1 MTGRARSLFV
11 SLTAAICVLA
21 ACDRDRARFDQRVV
35 VGGSS
40 ALLPL
45 VRHAAQRF
53 TEQHPT
59 IAIDVLA
66 GGSTL
71 GLEQVSQGAI
81 DIGNLDSGVDDT
93 KRLVDRP
100 VAITVLAVASA
111 AGPHLP
117 TGRSLT
123 TRELEQIFSGAIT
136 DWAAVGGKPGPIFVV
151 DRPRGSGTRSVFAQV
166 FFGGSDRFVRNVP
179 IEDNAGTVARTLV
192 ALPGS
197 ISYVSL
203 PYVRPPLVA
212 LAIDGVAPSKQ
223 TVMDGTY
230 RFWSRGHMVTQPNAR
245 RVVNAFVDFVLS
257 DEFQGHELEQLGYL
271 PIASVAALGG
281 KP

>member
-1 MTGRARSLFV
+1 MRGALLV
-11 SLTAAICVLA
+11 LTALLVGGVG
-21 ACDRDRARFDQRVV
+21 CDRDRARFDQRVV

-66 GGSTL
+66 GGSTQ

-81 DIGNLDSGVDDT
+81 DIGNLDGSLEVSPS
-93 KRLVDRP
+93 LIDRP
-100 VAITVLAVASA
+100 VAITVFAVASA

-117 TGRSLT
+117 PHRSLT
-123 TRELEQIFSGAIT
+123 AQQLEQIFSGAIT
-136 DWAAVGGKPGPIFVV
+136 DWSQVGGAPGRIFVV
-151 DRPRGSGTRSVFAQV
+151 DRPRGSGTRNVFARS
-166 FFGGSDRFVRNVP
+166 FFGGEDRFVRNVP
-179 IEDNAGTVARTLV
+179 IEDNAGTVARTLAV
-192 ALPGS
+192 LPGS

-203 PYVRPPLVA
+203 AYVRPPLVA

-223 TVMDGTY
+223 TVMDGQY
-230 RFWSRGHMVTQPNAR
+230 KFWAHGHMVTQPHAR
-245 RVVNAFVDFVLS
+245 VVVNAFVDFVLS
-257 DEFQGHELEQLGYL
+257 DDFQGRELEQLGYL
-271 PIASVAALGG
+271 PIASVAMPGG
-281 KP
+281 VR